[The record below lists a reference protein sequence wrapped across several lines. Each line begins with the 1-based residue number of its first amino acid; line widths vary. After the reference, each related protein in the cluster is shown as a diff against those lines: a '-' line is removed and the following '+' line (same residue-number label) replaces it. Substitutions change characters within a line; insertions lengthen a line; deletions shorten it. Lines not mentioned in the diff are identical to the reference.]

1 MGATMNPKLFWLLTA
16 ILLVGIP
23 RAEAQQPTRVHKI
36 GYLTPSGGPAAG
48 YDILR
53 QELSDLGY
61 VDGKNIIIVQRTADE
76 SELSK
81 LAKELLLEKIDLVV
95 TAGGVAT
102 RAVQMANG
110 KTPIVFTSS
119 GDPIEAGFV
128 DSLARPGRQLTGI
141 TWMAYELVG
150 KRLELLKEAVSK
162 VSHVAVVANPAHAGE
177 KRELSETQRTAR
189 SLGMTLDYH
198 QVRTATDF
206 DSAFGAILKEKAN
219 GLLVFPENRTL
230 EYRKRLAEFATGNRL
245 PAMFGWQEYVQAG
258 GLMAYGPNRDESF
271 RRIAVYVDK
280 ILKGAK
286 PADLP
291 VEQSTK
297 FELVINLKAAKQI
310 GLTVPP
316 NVLARAD
323 RVIR

>member
-1 MGATMNPKLFWLLTA
+1 MVGVMLCV
-16 ILLVGIP
+16 ILCSSS
-23 RAEAQQPTRVHKI
+23 EAQQTTRIRKI

-48 YDILR
+48 YDTLR
-53 QELSDLGY
+53 QGLSELGY
-61 VDGKNIIIVQRTADE
+61 VDGKNITIVQRTADE
-76 SELSK
+76 SKLGE
-81 LAKELLLEKIDLVV
+81 LAKEMLAEKFDLIV

-110 KTPIVFTSS
+110 KLPIVFTSS

-128 DSLARPGRQLTGI
+128 DSLARPRRQLTGI

-198 QVRTATDF
+198 QVKTAADY
-206 DSAFGAILKEKAN
+206 DSSFVAILKEKAD
-219 GLLVFPENRTL
+219 GLLVFPENKTL
-230 EYRKRLAEFATGNRL
+230 EYRKRLAEFAAGNRL
-245 PAMFGWQEYVQAG
+245 PGMFGWQEYVQAG

-291 VEQSTK
+291 VEQPTK
-297 FELVINLKAAKQI
+297 FELVINLKTAKQI
-310 GLTVPP
+310 GLIIPP

-323 RVIR
+323 KVIR